1 MTVEFDCVDC
11 GWHVVDVAGIRG
23 PRARCLSC
31 EWLAEIPEP
40 ADREALRAFLR
51 ATPLPSD
58 APATLA
64 AAQSALAR
72 GPPSEA
78 PS

>member
-11 GWHVVDVAGIRG
+11 GWHVVDVAGIRAPG
-23 PRARCLSC
+23 TRCLSC
-31 EWLAEIPEP
+31 EWLAESPLVP
-40 ADREALRAFLR
+40 AERERLRAILS
-51 ATPLPSD
+51 PP
-58 APATLA
+58 
-64 AAQSALAR
+64 LAR